1 MPDLLISVVTI
12 LDDKFKLDLKPILT
26 MQHKGSRRRI
36 CYSLS
41 PNFVSPC
48 PLNVG
53 VQGLATEPR

>member
-1 MPDLLISVVTI
+1 
-12 LDDKFKLDLKPILT
+12 

-53 VQGLATEPR
+53 VQGLATEPRQTTLRGTRGAREGKKQRLV